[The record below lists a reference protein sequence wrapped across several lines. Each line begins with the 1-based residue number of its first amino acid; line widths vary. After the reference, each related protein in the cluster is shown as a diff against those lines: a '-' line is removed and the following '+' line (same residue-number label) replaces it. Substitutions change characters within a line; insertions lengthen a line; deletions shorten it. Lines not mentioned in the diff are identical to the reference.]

1 MKPINLWSL
10 PMSSNSITGDS
21 LVSKIGSKQQKE
33 KFDKGFDR
41 IFGKKKK
48 QYSEDWQDSERDKAI
63 AQNGN
68 EGLHY
73 SETNDK

>member
-1 MKPINLWSL
+1 MQIMAN
-10 PMSSNSITGDS
+10 NNITGDS
-21 LVSKIGSKQQKE
+21 LVSKIGSKEQKE
-33 KFDKGFDR
+33 KFDEGFER